1 MTVQTMY
8 IGEISTDD
16 CRGAL
21 GSLMQIFIMIGILF
35 AYCVGPYVSYTLFQ
49 CLTIPLIFA
58 GCFFMMPESPY
69 YYILKGIC
77 CLRIMACTL
86 YPFNRIFIFK
96 GQTKEATDS
105 LKFLRGKSEE
115 GVQGELILIQ
125 VKRIFS
131 KKLWILLCLSLLTP
145 GGN

>member
-1 MTVQTMY
+1 
-8 IGEISTDD
+8 
-16 CRGAL
+16 
-21 GSLMQIFIMIGILF
+21 
-35 AYCVGPYVSYTLFQ
+35 
-49 CLTIPLIFA
+49 
-58 GCFFMMPESPY
+58 
-69 YYILKGIC
+69 
-77 CLRIMACTL
+77 MACTL

-131 KKLWILLCLSLLTP
+131 KKTLYLTLSFFTHTRRQLKKHKKIKATSKIFSTP
-145 GGN
+145 RAI